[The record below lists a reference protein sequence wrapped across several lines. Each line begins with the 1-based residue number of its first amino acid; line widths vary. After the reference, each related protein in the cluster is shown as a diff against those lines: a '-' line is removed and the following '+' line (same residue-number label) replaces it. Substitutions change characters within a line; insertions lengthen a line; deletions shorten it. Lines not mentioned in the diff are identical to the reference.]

1 MNRLAPALG
10 VAVACL
16 ALAAS
21 AAAMTY
27 RGSGSDDPQM
37 SVRLQLGADETVAF
51 EYADVLVD
59 CSNGESVR
67 EPGAEHLT
75 SLNELGRFRD
85 AISEEVEGGSVAS
98 SSVRGR
104 VGALRARGT
113 VNFDLVYLGGECHS
127 GSVAW
132 RAKRKKPLTARGGN
146 RSGCPSAAGGR
157 LC

>member
-1 MNRLAPALG
+1 MRRLGPIIG
-10 VAVACL
+10 VVAACL

-27 RGSGSDDPQM
+27 RGSGVEDPQM
-37 SVRLQLGADETVAF
+37 PVRLQIGADETVAF

-59 CSNGESVR
+59 CSNGESLP

-75 SLNELGRFRD
+75 SLNEAGRFRD
-85 AISEEVEGGSVAS
+85 VVTEEVEGGSAA

-113 VNFDLVYLGGECHS
+113 VSFDLVYAGGECHS

-132 RAKRKKPLTARGGN
+132 KAKRKKPLAARADRRFG
-146 RSGCPSAAGGR
+146 
-157 LC
+157 